1 MTKKDILNK
10 IKIRLKREIKEH
22 SVPRLGLYDDSS
34 HMEVYNEGVITGRL
48 DFANELIDMISRYEL
63 TEKNKHTTRTKF
75 DLWLEKCPLPKWN
88 FRETEY
94 RDYTQVNLRFRIPR
108 DGEPVEH
115 GYIVDYRGL
124 NDDA

>member
-48 DFANELIDMISRYEL
+48 DFANELLDMISRYEL

-75 DLWLEKCPLPKWN
+75 DLWLEKCPLPKWSL
-88 FRETEY
+88 RETEY
-94 RDYTQVNLRFRIPR
+94 RDYTQVNIRFRVPH
-108 DGEPVEH
+108 DGEPAEH
-115 GYIVDYRGL
+115 SHVVDYRGL
-124 NDDA
+124 DYDA